1 MANVVGPGA
10 RSVGT
15 RRRVSAG
22 VTLTLGILLLSVAGS
37 GGQTA
42 YPEPLWHADADAD
55 VDLGDRTR
63 FFDKHVASDA
73 WDRIAIVDDPT
84 GRFGKVYEA
93 SLLPQD
99 IDTGRQRAELSHALL
114 GDGETELPLAAR
126 DTPRGDTREVW
137 LGWRS
142 LFGPDVVVGRD
153 HPNDGNYMQLKGD
166 ADCGGPVVGLT
177 IKGGR
182 LTLRSE
188 RYLERTDGVAWAGP
202 PMEELLDGSW
212 HSFVLRVRFAADH
225 TGELEVILDGR
236 RQRMTNG
243 RTQIR
248 FPTMCPADTYIFPKF
263 GVYSMDEAIG
273 AGPQHWIES
282 PRIGTTYLE
291 AVPR

>member
-1 MANVVGPGA
+1 MANGVGENA
-10 RSVGT
+10 RSVRPSGRV
-15 RRRVSAG
+15 RRA
-22 VTLTLGILLLSVAGS
+22 VTLLLGGPLLFLAVS
-37 GGQTA
+37 GGPA
-42 YPEPLWHADADAD
+42 AHPEPLWHADADAD

-73 WDRIAIVDDPT
+73 WDRLAIVDDPT

-93 SLLPQD
+93 ALLPHD
-99 IDTGRQRAELSHALL
+99 IDEGRQRAELSHALL
-114 GDGETELPLAAR
+114 GDGETELPLATR

-142 LFGPDVVVGRD
+142 LFGPDVVVDRD

-166 ADCGGPVVGLT
+166 AVCGGPVVGLT

-188 RYLERTDGVAWAGP
+188 RYLESTDGVAWAGP

-212 HSFVLRVRFAADH
+212 HSFVLRVRFADDH

-248 FPTMCPADTYIFPKF
+248 FPTMCPADSHVFPKF

>member
-1 MANVVGPGA
+1 MRP
-10 RSVGT
+10 
-15 RRRVSAG
+15 RRLG
-22 VTLTLGILLLSVAGS
+22 VPAEAMTTGRRASLVIGVLLLLLATS
-37 GGQTA
+37 GRQGA
-42 YPEPLWHADADAD
+42 HPEPLWHADANADA
-55 VDLGDRTR
+55 DLGDRTR
-63 FFDKHVASDA
+63 FFDKRVASDA
-73 WDRIAIVDDPT
+73 WDRLAIVDDPT

-93 SLLPQD
+93 FLRPQD
-99 IDTGRQRAELSHALL
+99 IEDGDQRAELSHALL
-114 GDGETELPLAAR
+114 GDGKTELRLADR
-126 DTPRGDTREVW
+126 DTLKGDTTEVW

-142 LFGPDVVVGRD
+142 LFGPDVVISRD

-166 ADCGGPVVGLT
+166 AVCGGPVVGLT

-188 RYLERTDGVAWAGP
+188 RYLESTDGVAWAGP

-212 HSFVLRVRFAADH
+212 HSFVLRVRFARDH
-225 TGELEVILDGR
+225 SGELELILDGR

-273 AGPQHWIES
+273 AGPHHWIES
-282 PRIGTTYLE
+282 PRIGRTYLE